1 MFIKLTRFDNRP
13 IWLNASFIV
22 TVEPRKDGVGSV
34 VVPIG
39 DGFDYDVRES
49 VAEILEKLEGAP
61 AATVVPV
68 PAPDCL
74 TKAPADV
81 SPEPE
86 PKRERP
92 ADEARP
98 AEAPAEGKKPRKRA
112 VRKPKAEGEKGGK
125 PAAKKEESAN
135 KPEAAVV
142 QKPLPPLELTPEQVV
157 RLGKL
162 APKSVAKLK
171 NTLAT
176 QFHVADVG
184 ATVLALEAKGAFALD
199 GTRVLWPMAAKEQ
212 VDTAFLT
219 DRPDA
224 RIP

>member
-13 IWLNASFIV
+13 VWLNASFIV

-34 VVPIG
+34 IVPIG

-49 VAEILEKLEGAP
+49 VEEILGKLDGAP

-86 PKRERP
+86 QRRPSADGMREP
-92 ADEARP
+92 QKPVEA
-98 AEAPAEGKKPRKRA
+98 KKPRRRA
-112 VRKPKAEGEKGGK
+112 TRSKAKAEKAGAPVEAK
-125 PAAKKEESAN
+125 PAETPQAVTGAVEQPAAE
-135 KPEAAVV
+135 KPVV
-142 QKPLPPLELTPEQVV
+142 EKPAEKPVERKQPAPLELSDDQVV
-157 RLGKL
+157 RLAKL
-162 APKSVAKLK
+162 APKSVGKLK

-199 GTRVLWPMAAKEQ
+199 GTRVIWP
-212 VDTAFLT
+212 
-219 DRPDA
+219 
-224 RIP
+224 IPV